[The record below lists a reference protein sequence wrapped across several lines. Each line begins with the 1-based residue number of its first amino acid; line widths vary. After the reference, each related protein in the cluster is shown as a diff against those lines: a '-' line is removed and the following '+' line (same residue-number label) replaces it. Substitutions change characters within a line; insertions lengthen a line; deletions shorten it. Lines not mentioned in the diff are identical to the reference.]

1 MPPRRRKVAA
11 PYGRDEVMASLM
23 DAARDLFAERGP
35 ASVSVRDIAARA
47 RVNHGLIFR
56 HFGSKE
62 ALLKA
67 VMRREA
73 LAFSTAA
80 GDPKDPVA
88 SVQRLFEEN
97 IRREQ
102 FIRILA
108 FSILSGTPIQ
118 DLYSEE
124 GALGILLTGVRD
136 QAPPQ
141 SPPTPLSGIDPRVSV
156 AAASAF
162 MKGWLLFEP
171 WVLQAVG
178 AVGEDVSVI
187 RKDVGRLLDQVI
199 SSGATTS
206 ATVSGSRRGRK
217 T

>member
-1 MPPRRRKVAA
+1 MPPRRRTVAA
-11 PYGRDEVMASLM
+11 PYGRDEVMTSLM
-23 DAARDLFAERGP
+23 DAARDLFAKRGP
-35 ASVSVRDIAARA
+35 ASVTVRDIAARA
-47 RVNHGLIFR
+47 RVSHGLIYR
-56 HFGSKE
+56 HFGTKD

-73 LAFSTAA
+73 MAFSTAA
-80 GDPKDPVA
+80 GDPKNPVA

-97 IRREQ
+97 IRRER

-108 FSILSGTPIQ
+108 FALLSRTRME

-124 GALGILLTGVRD
+124 GALGILLTGVREES
-136 QAPPQ
+136 QPKAKSAPV
-141 SPPTPLSGIDPRVSV
+141 TGIDPRISV

-178 AVGEDVSVI
+178 AVGEDVNVI
-187 RKDVGRLLDQVI
+187 RKDIGRLLEQVI
-199 SSGATTS
+199 SSGAPAPAPRS
-206 ATVSGSRRGRK
+206 DPK